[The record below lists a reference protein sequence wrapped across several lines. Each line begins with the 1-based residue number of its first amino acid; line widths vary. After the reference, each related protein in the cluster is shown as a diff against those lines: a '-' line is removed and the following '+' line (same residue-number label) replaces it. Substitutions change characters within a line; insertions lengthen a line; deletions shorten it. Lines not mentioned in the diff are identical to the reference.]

1 MSTARSRRLAP
12 LGWLLAIALVAA
24 WPSLAPN
31 AFFVHL
37 GQTFAYTAIA
47 VIGLN
52 ILLGLSG
59 QMSLGQAG
67 FYALGAYGSA
77 ITAKSF
83 GWPLWVS
90 MPFGLLV
97 AGLAGIAV
105 GLVALRTRGLYLAM
119 ATLAFGFI
127 VEIWAQRAVD
137 LTGGTMGLFD
147 VPQLDFGDF
156 RNAAA
161 YTFWAC
167 AAALILV
174 QLGSDWVF
182 ASATGRRL
190 RAIKES
196 ESFAQTVGLNVPFWR
211 TAVFAA
217 SAVLAGLA
225 GALFAHQSGFVSS
238 DAFSIRLSIALLIAA
253 VIGGLGATR
262 GPLLGTAILVAI
274 AEVIAGFHAVGLI
287 IYGGILLAVLLL
299 VPEGA
304 VGMLRAIAALLRRG
318 AAPAMPAVPEVAEGT
333 ASRSLPP
340 GMRRGES
347 LEVSGLSKSYAGVA
361 AVRDVHFEARQGTIH
376 ALIGPNGAGKST
388 LINCV
393 AGLYRADEGTV
404 RLAGQ
409 DVTALPAHQRAR
421 LGLSRTFQNLQL
433 IGGLTVLEN
442 VMLGLPHRPGEGGL
456 RAVLRWLVG
465 LPHEEAERA
474 RAHAVL
480 DVLGIAHLAERQ
492 PGELPYGHR
501 KLVELARA
509 LTQDP
514 TIMLLDE
521 PVAGLNPRE
530 AQEIAAALRRL
541 RDAGKTIL
549 LVEHNMEFVMGLS
562 DRVTVLD
569 HGTVIAD
576 GPPEAVQADAQVIAA
591 YLGTEDVDDPA
602 AAQATLP

>member
-1 MSTARSRRLAP
+1 MSAQNPRRLAP
-12 LGWLLAIALVAA
+12 LGWLLAIILVVA

-31 AFFVHL
+31 PFFVHL

-67 FYALGAYGSA
+67 FYAIGAYGSA
-77 ITAKSF
+77 ITATSF
-83 GWPLWVS
+83 GWPLWLS
-90 MPFGLLV
+90 MPFGLLA
-97 AGLAGIAV
+97 AGLVGV
-105 GLVALRTRGLYLAM
+105 LLGLVALRTRGLYLAM

-137 LTGGTMGLFD
+137 LTGGTMGLFG

-161 YTFWAC
+161 YTFWIC
-167 AAALILV
+167 AAALLLV

-182 ASATGRRL
+182 SSGTGRKL

-196 ESFAQTVGLNVPFWR
+196 ESFAQTVGLNVSLWR
-211 TAVFAA
+211 TAVFTA
-217 SAVLAGLA
+217 SALLAGLA
-225 GALFAHQSGFVSS
+225 GILFAHQSGFVSS

-253 VIGGLGATR
+253 VIGGLGDTR

-274 AEVIAGFHAVGLI
+274 AEVIAGFHTIGLI

-304 VGMLRAIAALLRRG
+304 VGMLRAAIRPMRRAAHPSPIAEAGMPQAVATRPPPPGTRRG
-318 AAPAMPAVPEVAEGT
+318 G
-333 ASRSLPP
+333 
-340 GMRRGES
+340 S
-347 LEVSGLSKSYAGVA
+347 LEVVGLSKSYAGVVA
-361 AVRDVHFEARQGTIH
+361 LRDVSFSVAPGTIH

-393 AGLYRADEGTV
+393 AGLYRADMGSV
-404 RLAGQ
+404 HLGQ
-409 DVTALPAHQRAR
+409 NEVTSLSAHQRAR
-421 LGLSRTFQNLQL
+421 LGLARSFQNLQL
-433 IGGLTVLEN
+433 ISGLTVIEN
-442 VMLGLPHRPGEGGL
+442 VMLGLRPQAGEGGI
-456 RAVLRWLVG
+456 RAMMRWVAG
-465 LPHEEAERA
+465 LPHEEQERA
-474 RAHAVL
+474 RALAVL
-480 DVLGIAHLAERQ
+480 DALAIAHLADRT
-492 PGELPYGHR
+492 PAELPYGHR

-509 LTQDP
+509 LAQDP
-514 TIMLLDE
+514 LVMLLDE
-521 PVAGLNPRE
+521 PVAGLNPLE
-530 AQEIAAALRRL
+530 AQQIATALRRL
-541 RDAGKTIL
+541 RDSGKTIL

-569 HGTVIAD
+569 HGVVIAD
-576 GPPEAVQADAQVIAA
+576 DTPLAVQGDKKVIAA
-591 YLGTEDVDDPA
+591 YLGAEDAEAPNSEK
-602 AAQATLP
+602 ATAP

>member
-1 MSTARSRRLAP
+1 MSAQNPRRLAP
-12 LGWLLAIALVAA
+12 LGWLLAIILVAA

-31 AFFVHL
+31 PFFVHL

-67 FYALGAYGSA
+67 FYAIGAYGSA
-77 ITAKSF
+77 ITATSF
-83 GWPLWVS
+83 GWPLWLS
-90 MPFGLLV
+90 MPFGLLA
-97 AGLAGIAV
+97 AGLVGV
-105 GLVALRTRGLYLAM
+105 LLGLVALRTRGLYLAM

-137 LTGGTMGLFD
+137 LTGGTMGLFG

-161 YTFWAC
+161 YTFWIC
-167 AAALILV
+167 AAALLLV

-182 ASATGRRL
+182 SSGTGRKL

-196 ESFAQTVGLNVPFWR
+196 ESFAQTVGLNVSLWR
-211 TAVFAA
+211 TGVFTA
-217 SAVLAGLA
+217 SALLAGLA
-225 GALFAHQSGFVSS
+225 GILFAHQSGFVSS

-253 VIGGLGATR
+253 VIGGLGDTR

-274 AEVIAGFHAVGLI
+274 AEVIAGFHTIGLI

-304 VGMLRAIAALLRRG
+304 VGMLRAAIRPMRRAAHPSPTAEAGMPQAVAMRPPPPGTRRG
-318 AAPAMPAVPEVAEGT
+318 G
-333 ASRSLPP
+333 
-340 GMRRGES
+340 S
-347 LEVSGLSKSYAGVA
+347 LEVVGLSKSYAGVVA
-361 AVRDVHFEARQGTIH
+361 LRDVSFSVAPGTIH

-393 AGLYRADEGTV
+393 AGLYRADMGSV
-404 RLAGQ
+404 RLGQ
-409 DVTALPAHQRAR
+409 DEVTSLSAHQRAR
-421 LGLSRTFQNLQL
+421 LGLARSFQNLQL
-433 IGGLTVLEN
+433 ISGLTVIEN
-442 VMLGLPHRPGEGGL
+442 VMLGLRRQAGEGGI
-456 RAVLRWLVG
+456 RAMMRWVAG
-465 LPHEEAERA
+465 LPHEEQERA
-474 RAHAVL
+474 RALAVL
-480 DVLGIAHLAERQ
+480 DALAIAHLADRT
-492 PGELPYGHR
+492 PAELPYGHR

-509 LTQDP
+509 LAQDP
-514 TIMLLDE
+514 LVILLDE
-521 PVAGLNPRE
+521 PVAGLNPLE
-530 AQEIAAALRRL
+530 AQQIATALRRL
-541 RDAGKTIL
+541 RDSGKTIL

-569 HGTVIAD
+569 HGVVIAD
-576 GPPEAVQADAQVIAA
+576 DTPLAVQGDKKVIAA
-591 YLGTEDVDDPA
+591 YLGAEDAEA
-602 AAQATLP
+602 ANSEKATAP